1 MKTECISR
9 NNTISGT
16 NTPADWSRKLDRCG
30 IVILHTSSSNPKAQ
44 TEQHKKTSPSAM
56 YKYNHSQRDKTKA
69 KQGTQNP
76 IVQNTFY
83 SDTFY
88 TNNDK
93 FRRSKE
99 GRWWEKR
106 GLGT

>member
-1 MKTECISR
+1 
-9 NNTISGT
+9 
-16 NTPADWSRKLDRCG
+16 
-30 IVILHTSSSNPKAQ
+30 
-44 TEQHKKTSPSAM
+44 M

-99 GRWWEKR
+99 GRWWEKE
-106 GLGT
+106 G